1 MQDGLTPGAT
11 ASVSVVV
18 DDSLT
23 VPGVSDRFPR
33 FDTMPRV
40 FATACLV
47 GFAECAAMAV
57 LHPYLDEDESSVGVK
72 VDFEHTAATPV
83 GLTVTAEATVTAV
96 EGRLVTFEVVL
107 RDDVDEIGRGLHRRA
122 VIDRAKF
129 DARVAKKADAV
140 GVR

>member
-40 FATACLV
+40 FATAYLV

-57 LHPYLDEDESSVGVK
+57 LHPFLDEDESSVGVK

-83 GLTVTAEATVTAV
+83 GLTVTADATVTAV

>member
-40 FATACLV
+40 FATAYLV

>member
-1 MQDGLTPGAT
+1 MKDGLTVGAT

-23 VPGVSDRFPR
+23 VPAVSDRFPR

-40 FATACLV
+40 FATAYLV

-57 LHPYLDEDESSVGVK
+57 LHPHLDEGESSVGVE
-72 VDFEHTAATPV
+72 VHVGHTAATPV
-83 GLTVTAEATVTAV
+83 GMTVTAEATVTAV
-96 EGRLVTFEVVL
+96 DGRLVSFEVVL
-107 RDDVDEIGRGLHRRA
+107 RDDLDEIGRGTHRRA

-129 DARVAKKADAV
+129 DARVAKKADAA
-140 GVR
+140 GV

>member
-40 FATACLV
+40 FATAYLV

-57 LHPYLDEDESSVGVK
+57 LHPFLDEDESSVGVK